1 VKTQKTPPKE
11 KARLHPLNKHRTRYN
26 FSELIAVYPDLQQYV
41 SPNKFGDDSID
52 FFNADSVKTLNK
64 ALLKQ
69 HYNID
74 FWDIPDGYLC
84 PPIPGRADYI
94 HHIAELL
101 GNSNYGKIPTGNHI
115 KCLDIGVGA
124 NCVYPIIGNA
134 EYGWS
139 FIGSDI
145 DEVALNNAKKII
157 ENNSLS
163 FDKLRMTGVELK
175 LQNKPKD
182 SFYGIITKEDRID
195 VSICNPPFHSSLEEA
210 QKGTLRKL
218 SNLKGEKVSKPA
230 LNFGGVNTELWT
242 DGGENKFIRN
252 MVRESK
258 KFAESVFWF
267 TTLVSKQSNLRSIY
281 NALNT
286 EGAVEVKTINM
297 GTGNKTTRIVAWSFL
312 TAEQQKNWRDNK
324 WNKPIS
330 S

>member
-1 VKTQKTPPKE
+1 VKTSKTIPQE
-11 KARLHPLNKHRTRYN
+11 KTRLHPLNKHRERYDFKLLTN
-26 FSELIAVYPDLQQYV
+26 TYPDLASFV
-41 SPNKFGDDSID
+41 SLNKYGDESID
-52 FFNADSVKTLNK
+52 FFNADAVKMLNK

-69 HYNID
+69 YYNID

-101 GNSNYGKIPTGNHI
+101 GNSNYGKTPIGNSI
-115 KCLDIGVGA
+115 TCLDIGVGA

-145 DEVALNNAKKII
+145 DEVALESAKQIVTNNKNLKKAI
-157 ENNSLS
+157 
-163 FDKLRMTGVELK
+163 ELK

-210 QKGTLRKL
+210 NKGTLRKL
-218 SNLKGEKVSKPA
+218 SNLKGKKVSKPT
-230 LNFGGVNTELWT
+230 LNFGGANTELWT

-258 KFAESVFWF
+258 KFAESCFWF

-286 EGAVEVKTINM
+286 EETIEVKTINM
-297 GTGNKTTRIVAWSFL
+297 GTGNKTTRIVAWTFL
-312 TAEQQKNWRDNK
+312 TPEQQKVWRDNN
-324 WNKPIS
+324 WNTKTT
-330 S
+330 

>member
-1 VKTQKTPPKE
+1 MKTQKTPAKE
-11 KARLHPLNKHRTRYN
+11 KARLHPLNKHRERYN

-52 FFNADSVKTLNK
+52 FFNADAVKTLNK

-101 GNSNYGKIPTGNHI
+101 GNSNYGKTPTGNGI
-115 KCLDIGVGA
+115 SCLDIGVGA

-139 FIGSDI
+139 FLGSDI
-145 DEVALNNAKKII
+145 DEVAIESAKQII
-157 ENNSLS
+157 SKNKNL
-163 FDKLRMTGVELK
+163 KKVVELK

-182 SFYGIITKEDRID
+182 SFYGLITKEDRID
-195 VSICNPPFHSSLEEA
+195 ISICNPPFHSSLEEA
-210 QKGTLRKL
+210 NKGTLRKL
-218 SNLKGEKVSKPA
+218 SNLKGEKISEPA

-258 KFAESVFWF
+258 KFAESIFWF

-286 EGAVEVKTINM
+286 EEAIEVKTINM
-297 GTGNKTTRIVAWSFL
+297 GTGNKTTRIVAWTFL
-312 TAEQQKNWRDNK
+312 TAEQQKVWRDTK
-324 WNKPIS
+324 WNKK
-330 S
+330 

>member
-1 VKTQKTPPKE
+1 MKTQKTPPKE
-11 KARLHPLNKHRTRYN
+11 KARLHPLNKHKARYN
-26 FSELIAVYPDLQQYV
+26 FNELIAVYPDLQQYV

-52 FFNADSVKTLNK
+52 FFNADAVKTLNK

-69 HYNID
+69 YYNID

-94 HHIAELL
+94 HHVAELL

-139 FIGSDI
+139 FICSDI
-145 DEVALNNAKKII
+145 DEVALEAAKQII
-157 ENNSLS
+157 SKNKNL
-163 FDKLRMTGVELK
+163 KKVVELK

-182 SFYGIITKEDRID
+182 SFYGIITKEYGID

-210 QKGTLRKL
+210 RKGTLRKL
-218 SNLKGEKVSKPA
+218 SNLKGEKISEPA
-230 LNFGGVNTELWT
+230 LNFGGINTELWT

-286 EGAVEVKTINM
+286 EEAIEVKTINM

>member
-1 VKTQKTPPKE
+1 MKTKKQHPKE
-11 KARLHPLNKHRTRYN
+11 KARLHPLNKHKARYN
-26 FSELIAVYPDLQQYV
+26 FNELIAVYPDLQQYV

-52 FFNADSVKTLNK
+52 FFNADAVKSLNK

-94 HHIAELL
+94 HYVAELL
-101 GNSNYGKIPTGNHI
+101 GNSNYGKIPTGNTV

-124 NCVYPIIGNA
+124 NCIYPIIGNA

-145 DEVALNNAKKII
+145 DEVALSNAKKII

-182 SFYGIITKEDRID
+182 SFYGVITKEDRID

-210 QKGTLRKL
+210 NKGTLRKL
-218 SNLKGEKVSKPA
+218 NNLTGKKTTEPTH
-230 LNFGGVNTELWT
+230 NFGGTNRELWT

-281 NALNT
+281 NALNA
-286 EGAVEVKTINM
+286 EEAMEVKTINM
-297 GTGNKTTRIVAWSFL
+297 GTGNKTTRIVAWTFL
-312 TAEQQKNWRDNK
+312 TPEQQKSWRDNK
-324 WNKPIS
+324 WNKK
-330 S
+330 